1 MVFLAT
7 FILFSTYNRD
17 DFFTAFLSFPKY
29 FFKYLFTEEYK
40 KRRKKDAEKVIQKKT
55 FILYF
60 VGKLL

>member
-7 FILFSTYNRD
+7 FILFSTYTRD
-17 DFFTAFLSFPKY
+17 DFLTAFPSFPKY

-40 KRRKKDAEKVIQKKT
+40 KKKKKDAKKFILKKT